1 MEENYSSDLSLENG
15 IELALKALAEVNEEG
30 LEAEGVG
37 MATIPTETALF
48 APVDVKEV
56 ARYIKKLKLVPK
68 PNKDDKK

>member
-1 MEENYSSDLSLENG
+1 MIDSLKTVSAGAGG
-15 IELALKALAEVNEEG
+15 IGVTW
-30 LEAEGVG
+30 LEFLPVAVRVGVG

-56 ARYIKKLKLVPK
+56 AKYIKKLKLVPK